1 MVFKLAILVMIVFL
15 NSATDGKYLL
25 VKVEDELSNKGFEA
39 EQESSR
45 CLPKGGKYIL
55 SSSCICGDNRYDKSN
70 IFPIM

>member
-39 EQESSR
+39 EQENSR

-55 SSSCICGDNRYDKSN
+55 SSSYICGD
-70 IFPIM
+70 